1 MSQQYT
7 AEILSRALFYTDPMN
22 TCCQENDCFDEY
34 DAIAV
39 DIVDRLENGASIK
52 RALSE
57 AIQDWFY
64 EGEEVAVSEG
74 KLKPILEW
82 LNKEASDGK

>member
-39 DIVDRLENGASIK
+39 DIVDRLEHGVSMKA
-52 RALSE
+52 ALTG

-64 EGEEVAVSEG
+64 DGEEGVVSED
-74 KLKPILEW
+74 KLQPVIEW
-82 LNKEASDGK
+82 LNKEAPSGK

>member
-34 DAIAV
+34 DAVAV
-39 DIVDRLENGASIK
+39 DVIDRFETGLSIDA
-52 RALSE
+52 ALSE

-64 EGEEVAVSEG
+64 DGVAGSVSEG